1 MFYPLY
7 NSNSNIARV
16 LASSPDLAVAFIVV
30 GLLGVYAEF
39 CGPGRIWTGTGGS
52 ALVVLGSWGLSRHP
66 LHAEGLL
73 LLGLALLLV
82 CAQSRPPLRI
92 AWSFGTAAF
101 LYSGLVMLLDS
112 PGINR
117 WLAFGASAV
126 LVPLSTFLL
135 ATAVR
140 ARRNKLNG
148 EPAGWTGAPDR
159 LEKA

>member
-101 LYSGLVMLLDS
+101 LYSGLV
-112 PGINR
+112 
-117 WLAFGASAV
+117 ASAV